1 MSLPQQLWDAIHPIY
16 RDVVK
21 DTLSQV
27 DCSSQLKTTILDQF
41 DLQWKRTLEIG
52 SEKKKDTVKQVKK
65 KEIKNEIKKEI
76 KNEIKN
82 EIKKNVT
89 CIVIPQK
96 CICRVWNKGLGTQC
110 TRDKKL
116 GDFCKSHHQKY
127 ENDSL
132 EFGVVT
138 KPRPTHYRETTEIK
152 GKQPGSLI
160 KWKEPIKPKEIE
172 EKVSPNLLESILA
185 KDEKEEE
192 ETEVPEIPD
201 FGHTDTETQETL
213 KSESHN
219 SVSILSDL
227 EEDLTVE
234 FDDELVLD
242 GVRYEQYAIDDTK
255 VYIVNE
261 DGKKIAEWNGSELDT
276 IQWVSSEEYQH
287 HLKLSS

>member
-27 DCSSQLKTTILDQF
+27 DCSSQLKTTILDLF
-41 DLQWKRTLEIG
+41 DLQWKRTLETG
-52 SEKKKDTVKQVKK
+52 SEKKKDTEKQVKK
-65 KEIKNEIKKEI
+65 KEIKKEKEKKKI
-76 KNEIKN
+76 
-82 EIKKNVT
+82 VT
-89 CIVIPQK
+89 CGVIPQK

-138 KPRPTHYRETTEIK
+138 EPRPTHYRETTEIK
-152 GKQPGSLI
+152 GKKPGSLI
-160 KWKEPIKPKEIE
+160 KWKEPVEPKVIE

-185 KDEKEEE
+185 KDEIEEE
-192 ETEVPEIPD
+192 EEVPEVPD

-213 KSESHN
+213 KSESH
-219 SVSILSDL
+219 SVSILPDL

>member
-41 DLQWKRTLEIG
+41 DLQWKRTLETG
-52 SEKKKDTVKQVKK
+52 SEKKKGTEKQVSNEKQVKK
-65 KEIKNEIKKEI
+65 KEIEKEIKKI
-76 KNEIKN
+76 
-82 EIKKNVT
+82 VT
-89 CIVIPQK
+89 CVVIPQK

-138 KPRPTHYRETTEIK
+138 EPRPTHYRETTEIK

-160 KWKEPIKPKEIE
+160 KWKEPVEPKVIE

-201 FGHTDTETQETL
+201 FGHTDTENQETL
-213 KSESHN
+213 KSETHHP
-219 SVSILSDL
+219 VSILPDL

>member
-41 DLQWKRTLEIG
+41 DLQWKRTLETG
-52 SEKKKDTVKQVKK
+52 SEKKKDTVKQVNEKEVKK
-65 KEIKNEIKKEI
+65 
-76 KNEIKN
+76 

-89 CIVIPQK
+89 CVVIPQK

-138 KPRPTHYRETTEIK
+138 EPRPTHYRETTEIK
-152 GKQPGSLI
+152 GKKPGSLI
-160 KWKEPIKPKEIE
+160 KWKEPVQPKVIE

-192 ETEVPEIPD
+192 DDTEVPEVPD

-213 KSESHN
+213 KSESHP
-219 SVSILSDL
+219 VSILPDL

-255 VYIVNE
+255 VYIVND

-287 HLKLSS
+287 HLQLSS

>member
-41 DLQWKRTLEIG
+41 DLQWKRTLETG
-52 SEKKKDTVKQVKK
+52 SKKKKDTVKQVKK

-76 KNEIKN
+76 KKEK
-82 EIKKNVT
+82 EKKKIVT
-89 CIVIPQK
+89 CVVIPQK

-138 KPRPTHYRETTEIK
+138 EPRPTHYRETTEIK
-152 GKQPGSLI
+152 GKKPGSFI
-160 KWKEPIKPKEIE
+160 KWKEPVEPKVIE

-213 KSESHN
+213 KSETHHP
-219 SVSILSDL
+219 VSILPDL

-242 GVRYEQYAIDDTK
+242 GVRYEQYSIDDTK

>member
-21 DTLSQV
+21 DTLSQI

-41 DLQWKRTLEIG
+41 DLQWKRTLETG

-65 KEIKNEIKKEI
+65 EVKK
-76 KNEIKN
+76 

-89 CIVIPQK
+89 CVVIPQK

-138 KPRPTHYRETTEIK
+138 EPRPTHYRETTEIK
-152 GKQPGSLI
+152 GKKPGSLI
-160 KWKEPIKPKEIE
+160 KWKEPVQPKVIE

-192 ETEVPEIPD
+192 DEEVPEVPD
-201 FGHTDTETQETL
+201 FGHTETETQETL
-213 KSESHN
+213 KSESN
-219 SVSILSDL
+219 PVSILPDL

-255 VYIVNE
+255 VYIVND

>member
-41 DLQWKRTLEIG
+41 DLQWKRTLETG
-52 SEKKKDTVKQVKK
+52 SKKKKDTVKQVINEKQVKK
-65 KEIKNEIKKEI
+65 KEIKKEKEKKKI
-76 KNEIKN
+76 
-82 EIKKNVT
+82 VT
-89 CIVIPQK
+89 CVVIPQK

-138 KPRPTHYRETTEIK
+138 EPRPTHYRETTEIK
-152 GKQPGSLI
+152 GKKPGSLI
-160 KWKEPIKPKEIE
+160 KWKEPVQPKVIE

-185 KDEKEEE
+185 KDEKEEDE
-192 ETEVPEIPD
+192 DEVPDVPD
-201 FGHTDTETQETL
+201 FGHTDTEIQDTL
-213 KSESHN
+213 KSDVNHP
-219 SVSILSDL
+219 VSILPDL

-242 GVRYEQYAIDDTK
+242 GVRYEQYSIDDTK

>member
-41 DLQWKRTLEIG
+41 DLQWKRTLETG
-52 SEKKKDTVKQVKK
+52 SEKKKDTVKQVNEKEVKK
-65 KEIKNEIKKEI
+65 
-76 KNEIKN
+76 

-89 CIVIPQK
+89 CVVIPQK

-138 KPRPTHYRETTEIK
+138 EPRPTHYRETTEIK
-152 GKQPGSLI
+152 GKKPGSLI
-160 KWKEPIKPKEIE
+160 KWKEPVQPKVIE

-192 ETEVPEIPD
+192 DDTEVPEVPD

-213 KSESHN
+213 KSESHP
-219 SVSILSDL
+219 VSILPDL

-287 HLKLSS
+287 HLQLSS

>member
-16 RDVVK
+16 RDLVK
-21 DTLSQV
+21 ETLSQV

-41 DLQWKRTLEIG
+41 DLQWKRTLETG
-52 SEKKKDTVKQVKK
+52 SEKKKDTVKQVNEK
-65 KEIKNEIKKEI
+65 EIKKEV
-76 KNEIKN
+76 
-82 EIKKNVT
+82 KKNVT
-89 CIVIPQK
+89 CVVIPQK

-138 KPRPTHYRETTEIK
+138 EPRPTHYRETTEIK
-152 GKQPGSLI
+152 GKKPGSLI
-160 KWKEPIKPKEIE
+160 KWKEPVQPKVIE

-192 ETEVPEIPD
+192 DDTEVPEVPD

-213 KSESHN
+213 KSESHP
-219 SVSILSDL
+219 VSILPDL

-287 HLKLSS
+287 HLQLSS